1 MSPRGRPNPSESRDY
16 KRLLKEL
23 AKMVASGQF
32 AAVPP
37 CLRCSGT
44 TCVTPT
50 EALHRPLVRE
60 ERDEVEAR
68 LYESAD
74 DEREAAGLS

>member
-1 MSPRGRPNPSESRDY
+1 MSPKGRPNRSESRGY

-23 AKMVASGQF
+23 AKIVASGQF
-32 AAVPP
+32 AAVPA
-37 CLRCSGT
+37 CARCSGT

-68 LYESAD
+68 LYELAN